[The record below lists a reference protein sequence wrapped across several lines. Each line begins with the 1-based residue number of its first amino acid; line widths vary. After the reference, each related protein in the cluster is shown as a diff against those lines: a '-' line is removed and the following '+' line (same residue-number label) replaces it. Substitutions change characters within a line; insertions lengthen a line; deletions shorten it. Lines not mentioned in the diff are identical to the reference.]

1 VSKRTREQPVWRAR
15 ARRIL
20 LIAAF
25 IVAAGALARLLGW
38 DISAWFEQLWDTL
51 TTISAGYIAAAVIA
65 QVVQTT
71 ATAFAWYTILRYA
84 YPGELQ
90 FRQMLAAYAA
100 CVALNNVLPANL
112 GTIVM
117 FVMLITVMASA
128 TFAGLLGGFAVQ
140 KIFFTLAGVF
150 VYLYLFLTVGGS
162 FNIDFS
168 WVKEHPWALLTLLAG
183 GAVTIYLVLRLFWP
197 KVLAWWE
204 QAKEGGKVLS
214 HPGVYFGEV
223 FFPEFI
229 AWVSSLC
236 IVGIFLAAYAIPVT
250 FHTVMTVVGSNSISN
265 TLSLTPGGA
274 GVNQALN
281 VAALHGVTDSAT
293 SAAYSVAQ
301 QLVTTAWSLLFAI
314 VLLVWVFGWSGGTAL
329 VSESYA
335 EAKAR
340 ADEQKAAREARR
352 ATKKA

>member
-1 VSKRTREQPVWRAR
+1 MS
-15 ARRIL
+15 L
-20 LIAAF
+20 
-25 IVAAGALARLLGW
+25 
-38 DISAWFEQLWDTL
+38 SA
-51 TTISAGYIAAAVIA
+51 
-65 QVVQTT
+65 
-71 ATAFAWYTILRYA
+71 
-84 YPGELQ
+84 
-90 FRQMLAAYAA
+90 
-100 CVALNNVLPANL
+100 
-112 GTIVM
+112 
-117 FVMLITVMASA
+117 
-128 TFAGLLGGFAVQ
+128 
-140 KIFFTLAGVF
+140 K
-150 VYLYLFLTVGGS
+150 
-162 FNIDFS
+162 
-168 WVKEHPWALLTLLAG
+168 
-183 GAVTIYLVLRLFWP
+183 
-197 KVLAWWE
+197 
-204 QAKEGGKVLS
+204 GKVFL
-214 HPGVYFGEV
+214 
-223 FFPEFI
+223 PEFI